1 MIKSSVSQILYCDD
15 TEEQRYA
22 MRRILEGSGYTVIEA
37 ATGAEALAKLT
48 PEMLAVVLDVRLP
61 DISGY
66 EVCRRI
72 KANPATSAIPVLQI
86 SASFADPSLR
96 SQGLQGGADAYVAQ
110 PVHSA
115 ELLALVGALIRSHDS
130 DRTLRFQA
138 EVSRQLA
145 LSLDYDETLQAIRRV
160 FVPRFADRCRILLRP
175 NSQPSGHA
183 HAAAISL
190 SEPEISI
197 AIDPPLAPE
206 LLAAA
211 IEVARSG
218 ETRLILSGT
227 VIPAPELTPKI
238 AEADYILAPL
248 TVGRK
253 QMGAMLFQLEGVDR
267 KYQLSNIALA
277 QDLADRAAL
286 AVQNANLYTAQR
298 AAQVALIQ
306 SEKLAAAGR
315 LSAAIAHEINNPLES
330 ITNLMYLI
338 DTSGETT
345 PTIKKYVQEALSELS
360 RLTHIARQSLGFY
373 RELTGPQIFD
383 LNESV
388 EDTLNIYLMRFQ
400 AKRIHVERRYAAVPL
415 ELCGVKGE
423 LRQVISN
430 LLVNAYDALQEDG
443 TLRIET
449 EALKATPAETRPAE
463 ARHSEARHSEARH
476 SEARPGEDA
485 TPQSKP
491 VDRVVLR
498 VTDDG
503 PGIPPDT
510 LARIFEPFFTTKQG
524 TGTGLGLWVSDTIV
538 SKHGGTI
545 EVTTRTE
552 TPGHGTMFEVTLPTS
567 LPKPLA

>member
-1 MIKSSVSQILYCDD
+1 MIKSRVSQILYCDD

-37 ATGAEALAKLT
+37 ATGTEALEKIH
-48 PEMLAVVLDVRLP
+48 PGVLAVVLDVKLP

-86 SASFADPSLR
+86 SASFADPTLR

-115 ELLALVGALIRSHDS
+115 ELLALVSALIRSHDS

-145 LSLDYDETLQAIRRV
+145 LSLDYDETLDTIRRV
-160 FVPRFADRCRILLRP
+160 FVPRFADRCRILLHP
-175 NSQPSGHA
+175 LSQTNA
-183 HAAAISL
+183 HAISISL
-190 SEPEISI
+190 TEPEISMGL
-197 AIDPPLAPE
+197 DAPVSPG

-211 IEVARSG
+211 FEVSRTGHALQVPRGS
-218 ETRLILSGT
+218 LISSLD
-227 VIPAPELTPKI
+227 PASAVAN
-238 AEADYILAPL
+238 AEADYIVAPL
-248 TVGRK
+248 AVGRK
-253 QMGAMLFQLEGVDR
+253 QIGALVFELEGIDR
-267 KYQLSNIALA
+267 RYQATNLALA

-286 AVQNANLYTAQR
+286 ALQNANLYSAQR
-298 AAQVALIQ
+298 AAQFALIQ

-345 PTIKKYVQEALSELS
+345 PTVKGYVQEALSELS

-373 RELTGPQIFD
+373 RELTGPQRFD

-388 EDTLNIYLMRFQ
+388 EDTLNIYLMRFH
-400 AKRIHVERRYAAVPL
+400 AKRIRIERHYAPGPL
-415 ELCGVKGE
+415 MLCGVKGE
-423 LRQVISN
+423 VRQVISN
-430 LLVNAYDALQEDG
+430 LLVNAYDALPEDG
-443 TLRIET
+443 TLRVET
-449 EALKATPAETRPAE
+449 ASLPAAPPAVE
-463 ARHSEARHSEARH
+463 DPRAGLAR
-476 SEARPGEDA
+476 D
-485 TPQSKP
+485 K
-491 VDRVVLR
+491 VVLR
-498 VTDDG
+498 VIDDG
-503 PGIPPDT
+503 PGIPQET

-538 SKHGGTI
+538 AKHGGTI

-552 TPGHGTMFEVTLPTS
+552 APGNGTTFEVTLPTD
-567 LPKPLA
+567 LPAATA

>member
-1 MIKSSVSQILYCDD
+1 MIQSRVSQILYCDD

-37 ATGAEALAKLT
+37 STGREALEKVH
-48 PEMLAVVLDVRLP
+48 PGVLAVVLDVKLP

-86 SASFADPSLR
+86 SASFADPMLR

-145 LSLDYDETLQAIRRV
+145 LSLDYDETLEAIRHV

-175 NSQPSGHA
+175 ASQPGPHTQSV
-183 HAAAISL
+183 AIGL
-190 SEPEISI
+190 TEPELSTDH
-197 AIDPPLAPE
+197 DPPLSTE

-211 IEVARSG
+211 MEVSRSG
-218 ETRLILSGT
+218 DARLVSSGT
-227 VIPAPELTPKI
+227 LIPASGLATT
-238 AEADYILAPL
+238 AAQADSILAPL
-248 TVGRK
+248 AVGRK
-253 QMGAMLFQLEGVDR
+253 QMGTLLFQLDGADR
-267 KYQLSNIALA
+267 RYQAANLALA
-277 QDLADRAAL
+277 KDLADRAAL
-286 AVQNANLYTAQR
+286 ALQNANLYTAQR
-298 AAQVALIQ
+298 AAQSALIQ

-338 DTSGETT
+338 DTSNETT

-373 RELTGPQIFD
+373 RELTGPQRFD

-388 EDTLNIYLMRFQ
+388 EDTLNIYLIRFQ
-400 AKRIHVERRYAAVPL
+400 AKRICIERHYGDGPL

-423 LRQVISN
+423 IRQVISN
-430 LLVNAYDALQEDG
+430 LLVNAYDAMPEEG

-449 EALKATPAETRPAE
+449 SLLKAPSDEGAP
-463 ARHSEARHSEARH
+463 SEGRQT
-476 SEARPGEDA
+476 GN
-485 TPQSKP
+485 KIL
-491 VDRVVLR
+491 LR
-498 VTDDG
+498 VADDG
-503 PGIPPDT
+503 PGIPQET

-538 SKHGGTI
+538 TKHGGTI
-545 EVTTRTE
+545 EVTTRTDS
-552 TPGHGTMFEVTLPTS
+552 PGHGTTFDVTLPTD
-567 LPKPLA
+567 LPIPTAEPKKASGVA

>member
-1 MIKSSVSQILYCDD
+1 MIKSRVSQILYCDD

-37 ATGAEALAKLT
+37 ATGTEALEKVHAGV
-48 PEMLAVVLDVRLP
+48 LAVVLDVKLP

-72 KANPATSAIPVLQI
+72 KANPVTSAIPVLQI
-86 SASFADPSLR
+86 SASFADPALR

-145 LSLDYDETLQAIRRV
+145 LSLDYDETLDTIRRV
-160 FVPRFADRCRILLRP
+160 FIPRFADRCRILLRP
-175 NSQPSGHA
+175 VSQPNTHSIA
-183 HAAAISL
+183 VSL
-190 SEPEISI
+190 TEPEISMGL
-197 AIDPPLAPE
+197 DAPVAPG

-211 IEVARSG
+211 FEVSRTGQALQVPRGS
-218 ETRLILSGT
+218 LISSLD
-227 VIPAPELTPKI
+227 PES
-238 AEADYILAPL
+238 AVANAAADYIVAPL
-248 TVGRK
+248 AVGRK
-253 QMGAMLFQLEGVDR
+253 HLGALIFELDGIDR
-267 KYQLSNIALA
+267 RYQAANLALA

-286 AVQNANLYTAQR
+286 AIQNANLYSAQR
-298 AAQVALIQ
+298 AAQFALIQ

-345 PTIKKYVQEALSELS
+345 PTVKGYVQEALSELS

-373 RELTGPQIFD
+373 RELTGPQRFD

-388 EDTLNIYLMRFQ
+388 EDTLNIYVRRFQ
-400 AKRIHVERRYAAVPL
+400 AKRIRIERHYASERL

-423 LRQVISN
+423 VRQVISN
-430 LLVNAYDALQEDG
+430 LLVNAYDALPEEG
-443 TLRIET
+443 TIRIET
-449 EALKATPAETRPAE
+449 ALLKAPANEQPDAETKTSR
-463 ARHSEARHSEARH
+463 
-476 SEARPGEDA
+476 D
-485 TPQSKP
+485 K
-491 VDRVVLR
+491 VVLR
-498 VTDDG
+498 VVDDG
-503 PGIPPDT
+503 PGIPRET
-510 LARIFEPFFTTKQG
+510 LTRIFEPFFTTKQG

-538 SKHGGTI
+538 AKHGGNI

-552 TPGHGTMFEVTLPTS
+552 APGNGTTFEVTLPTGI
-567 LPKPLA
+567 PAAAA

>member
-1 MIKSSVSQILYCDD
+1 MIKSRVTQILYCDD

-22 MRRILEGSGYTVIEA
+22 MRRILEGFGYSVIEA
-37 ATGAEALAKLT
+37 ATGAEALAKLH
-48 PEMLAVVLDVRLP
+48 PGVLAVVLDVRLP

-86 SASFADPSLR
+86 SASFADPTLR
-96 SQGLQGGADAYVAQ
+96 SKGLQGGADAYVAQ
-110 PVHSA
+110 PVHPA

-145 LSLDYDETLQAIRRV
+145 LSLDYDETLQAIGRV
-160 FVPRFADRCRILLRP
+160 FIPRFADRCRILLRP
-175 NSQPSGHA
+175 SSQPNA
-183 HAAAISL
+183 HALPVALI
-190 SEPEISI
+190 EPESL
-197 AIDPPLAPE
+197 AAQEPPLSAE
-206 LLAAA
+206 LLAVAT
-211 IEVARSG
+211 EVARSG
-218 ETRLILSGT
+218 EATLIPASG
-227 VIPAPELTPKI
+227 VIPSHEPSARF
-238 AEADYILAPL
+238 ADSDCIVAALA
-248 TVGRK
+248 VGRK
-253 QMGAMLFQLEGVDR
+253 QMGALVFQLDGGDR
-267 KYQLSNIALA
+267 RYQASNLALA

-286 AVQNANLYTAQR
+286 ALQNANLYTAQR

-338 DTSGETT
+338 DTSGETS

-373 RELTGPQIFD
+373 RELTGPQRFD

-400 AKRIHVERRYAAVPL
+400 AKRIRIERRYAPGPL
-415 ELCGVKGE
+415 ALCGVKGE
-423 LRQVISN
+423 VRQVISN
-430 LLVNAYDALQEDG
+430 LLVNAYDALPEEG
-443 TLRIET
+443 ELRIET
-449 EALKATPAETRPAE
+449 ALLKAAPSDGA
-463 ARHSEARHSEARH
+463 S
-476 SEARPGEDA
+476 GEGKSSGD
-485 TPQSKP
+485 K
-491 VDRVVLR
+491 VVLR
-498 VTDDG
+498 VIDDG
-503 PGIPPDT
+503 PGIPHDT

-538 SKHGGTI
+538 TKHGGTI
-545 EVTTRTE
+545 EVVTSTGI
-552 TPGHGTMFEVTLPTS
+552 PDHGTTFEVTLPTE
-567 LPKPLA
+567 LPDKAA